1 MTKGHCGE
9 HFRVCGDAAGG
20 GGGGGLR
27 GGREEEP
34 GQGQGRHHHQ
44 GRVRPERKVAIAI
57 VHLIFCRYLSQILQ
71 LSFKYCQFR
80 HKVQRLKI

>member
-1 MTKGHCGE
+1 MTFMTKGHCGE

-20 GGGGGLR
+20 RGGGGLR

-44 GRVRPERKVAIAI
+44 GRVRPERKVNDMINSTFMSSRTFRLSILAYDLLL
-57 VHLIFCRYLSQILQ
+57 LIS
-71 LSFKYCQFR
+71 
-80 HKVQRLKI
+80 